1 MEFPRRR
8 TAAVACALVV
18 VLGGLAVAGTDAA
31 TAADARLTLTDATVT
46 PPTPAAGAPL
56 TVSTTVRY
64 SAGSNTSLDLDAVRL
79 VRADTGRAV
88 GNATDLGTLT
98 PGETLTVPVSVT
110 VGETGVYDFRLVA
123 EGTDDDGETARA
135 TRPLTIGVEPGA
147 PQFEV
152 PVDRLVTGADRS
164 VAVEVSNPT
173 TAALRDLD
181 IVLAAPDGDDQVRRT
196 IPSLAPGTTETLNV
210 TVHGPDAEAA
220 TVELVT
226 TYTDPTGAQQ
236 TVTYT
241 RQVETVSPDVDV
253 GVRATRAGSDDAQQV
268 PEGLPGLVGGGDAL
282 QSNAESDESGP
293 AQLDVTVTNFGNAPV
308 TDVVLEGRTA
318 DGAVLAAVG
327 RVAVADR
334 LPPGASE
341 TVTVDLAGVPDVDGF
356 RFVASYG
363 SPDGNGETALAYD
376 YAAPSG
382 QAELTGLDVSVSDD
396 GAVNISGNVANT
408 GTAEVTGAV
417 VAVRP
422 TDHVRP
428 AYPQRTYFV
437 GSVGASEFVPFDV
450 TASADVANATAVT
463 LAVTYTAD
471 GNRTTET
478 VTVPLQD
485 DDRGEASD
493 SGSLQSLGL
502 PLAAVVVAATVTV
515 VLARRRTDR

>member
-1 MEFPRRR
+1 
-8 TAAVACALVV
+8 
-18 VLGGLAVAGTDAA
+18 
-31 TAADARLTLTDATVT
+31 
-46 PPTPAAGAPL
+46 
-56 TVSTTVRY
+56 
-64 SAGSNTSLDLDAVRL
+64 
-79 VRADTGRAV
+79 
-88 GNATDLGTLT
+88 
-98 PGETLTVPVSVT
+98 
-110 VGETGVYDFRLVA
+110 
-123 EGTDDDGETARA
+123 
-135 TRPLTIGVEPGA
+135 
-147 PQFEV
+147 
-152 PVDRLVTGADRS
+152 
-164 VAVEVSNPT
+164 
-173 TAALRDLD
+173 
-181 IVLAAPDGDDQVRRT
+181 
-196 IPSLAPGTTETLNV
+196 
-210 TVHGPDAEAA
+210 
-220 TVELVT
+220 
-226 TYTDPTGAQQ
+226 
-236 TVTYT
+236 VTYT
-241 RQVETVSPDVDV
+241 RQVETVSPNVDV

-268 PEGLPGLVGGGDAL
+268 PEGLPGLVSGGDAL

-341 TVTVDLAGVPDVDGF
+341 TVTVDLAGVPNVDGF

-382 QAELTGLDVSVSDD
+382 RAELTGLDVSVSDD

-450 TASADVANATAVT
+450 TARADVANATAVT

-485 DDRGEASD
+485 EDRGEADD

-515 VLARRRTDR
+515 ILARRRTDR